1 MRSRFAQRGL
11 WRLISTGVLAA
22 LPLVGAAGLAGA
34 QEFTTELDR
43 ERCTFAT
50 TGSNPY
56 FPLWPGYGLLLE
68 GEEEDDGETI
78 EVEALMT
85 VTDDT
90 ELVDGVL
97 TRVVEERES
106 EDGELVEVSRN
117 FMALCR
123 QTGDVWYFGED
134 VDDYED
140 GEIVSHEGV
149 WRAGVNGARP
159 GLIMPGTPLLGAR
172 FHQEIAPG
180 VAEDRGEVMAMGGT
194 ATVEAG
200 TFENVLEIVDTN
212 PLGSGGAG
220 DLKRYAHGVGII
232 SDEDLE
238 LTEITPPPCRP
249 DDTTH
254 CLSNGR
260 FRVVAEFETAS
271 GESGDGNAILPS
283 SDSGEFFF
291 FDAGNTELL
300 VKVLDTCADP
310 QFHAFWVFVAG
321 LTDVEV
327 TVTVTD
333 TQSGQVKVY
342 GNELGEAFAPVLDT
356 SAFATCP

>member
-1 MRSRFAQRGL
+1 MRSQFAKRSL
-11 WRLISTGVLAA
+11 LPTLTA
-22 LPLVGAAGLAGA
+22 LLLGAAAPGLAGA
-34 QEFTTELDR
+34 QDFTTDFDR

-68 GEEEDDGETI
+68 GEEEDEGEII
-78 EVEALMT
+78 EVEALVT
-85 VTDDT
+85 VTSDT

-117 FMALCR
+117 FMAHCR
-123 QTGDVWYFGED
+123 ETGDVWYFGED

-149 WRAGVNGARP
+149 WRAGVDGARP
-159 GLIMPGTPLLGAR
+159 GLIMPGTPILGAR

-180 VAEDRGEVMAMGGT
+180 VAEDRGEVTGLGGT

-200 TFENVLEIVDTN
+200 TFENVLSIVDTN
-212 PLGSGGAG
+212 PLSQGGGSG

-238 LTEITPPPCRP
+238 LTEITEPPCQP
-249 DDTTH
+249 DETTH

-260 FRVVAEFETAS
+260 FRVTAEWETAA
-271 GESGDGNAILPS
+271 GESGDGHAILPS
-283 SDSGEFFF
+283 SDSGEFWFF
-291 FDAGNTELL
+291 GSGNTELL
-300 VKVLDTCADP
+300 VKVLDVCADP
-310 QFHAFWVFVAG
+310 QFRNFWVFVAG

-333 TQSGQVKVY
+333 TTSGQVKVY
-342 GNELGEAFAPVLDT
+342 GNDLGEAFAPVLDT
-356 SAFATCP
+356 AAFATCP